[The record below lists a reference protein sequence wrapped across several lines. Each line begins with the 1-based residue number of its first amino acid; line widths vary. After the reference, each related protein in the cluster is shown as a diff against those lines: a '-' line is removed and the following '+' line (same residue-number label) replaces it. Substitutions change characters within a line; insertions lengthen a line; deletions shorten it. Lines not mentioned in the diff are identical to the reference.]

1 MPKKQEDGW
10 AEDIA
15 TGFHDFGQFLLVQ
28 CLAYRHCRGVNTNYL
43 TQRTHLIHQMASL
56 QSMEHG
62 SLKAEYRN
70 SSGDG
75 QTGQVGPYYKHQVWQ
90 DGRNVSR
97 RISVEEAPGLAAAI
111 ANRQRFEALAAQF
124 VDLTVA
130 HTRQCQ
136 AATAQKKRAP
146 TSSSR
151 RKRKSRN

>member
-1 MPKKQEDGW
+1 M
-10 AEDIA
+10 
-15 TGFHDFGQFLLVQ
+15 
-28 CLAYRHCRGVNTNYL
+28 NTKFL
-43 TQRTHLIHQMASL
+43 TQRTQLIHQMASL

-62 SLKAEYRN
+62 SIKAEYRA
-70 SSGDG
+70 SSADG
-75 QTGQVGPYYKHQVWQ
+75 LACQVGPYYKHQVWQ

-97 RISVEEAPGLAAAI
+97 RVSAEEAPGLQAAI

-136 AATAQKKRAP
+136 SATAQTKRASP
-146 TSSSR
+146 SSSR

>member
-1 MPKKQEDGW
+1 M
-10 AEDIA
+10 
-15 TGFHDFGQFLLVQ
+15 V
-28 CLAYRHCRGVNTNYL
+28 
-43 TQRTHLIHQMASL
+43 SL

-62 SLKAEYRN
+62 SLKAEYRT
-70 SSGDG
+70 SSAGR

-97 RISVEEAPGLAAAI
+97 RISAEEAPALQAAI

-130 HTRQCQ
+130 LTRQCQ
-136 AATAQKKRAP
+136 SATAQKKRAP

>member
-1 MPKKQEDGW
+1 
-10 AEDIA
+10 
-15 TGFHDFGQFLLVQ
+15 
-28 CLAYRHCRGVNTNYL
+28 
-43 TQRTHLIHQMASL
+43 MASL

-62 SLKAEYRN
+62 SLKAEYRT
-70 SSGDG
+70 SCAGG

-97 RISVEEAPGLAAAI
+97 RISAEEAPGLQAAI

-136 AATAQKKRAP
+136 SATAQKKAP
-146 TSSSR
+146 TFSSR
-151 RKRKSRN
+151 RKRKSLN

>member
-1 MPKKQEDGW
+1 
-10 AEDIA
+10 
-15 TGFHDFGQFLLVQ
+15 
-28 CLAYRHCRGVNTNYL
+28 VNTDFL

-56 QSMEHG
+56 QRMEQG
-62 SLKAEYRN
+62 SLKAEYRT
-70 SSGDG
+70 SSAGG

-90 DGRNVSR
+90 DGHNVSR
-97 RISVEEAPGLAAAI
+97 RISAEEAPGLEAAI

-136 AATAQKKRAP
+136 SATAQKKRAP

-151 RKRKSRN
+151 RKRKSPN

>member
-1 MPKKQEDGW
+1 
-10 AEDIA
+10 
-15 TGFHDFGQFLLVQ
+15 
-28 CLAYRHCRGVNTNYL
+28 VNTNFL

-56 QSMEHG
+56 QSMEQG
-62 SLKAEYRN
+62 SLKAEYRT
-70 SSGDG
+70 SSAGG

-97 RISVEEAPGLAAAI
+97 RISAEEAPGLEAAI
-111 ANRQRFEALAAQF
+111 ANRQRFETLAAQF

-136 AATAQKKRAP
+136 SATAQKKRAS

-151 RKRKSRN
+151 RKRKLRN